1 MADDRYLRWQAEQA
15 GTHSGPT
22 VAQAL
27 AMFAAIALV
36 LLALAWSPLA
46 TAQGG
51 DHAGVATNTDRG
63 SLCDEH
69 RADPAWTEV
78 CRGR

>member
-27 AMFAAIALV
+27 AMFAAIAVV

-46 TAQGG
+46 TADSGQ
-51 DHAGVATNTDRG
+51 AGQSDTG
-63 SLCDEH
+63 SLCDQH
-69 RADPAWTEV
+69 RAEAAWAEV
-78 CRGR
+78 CHGRP